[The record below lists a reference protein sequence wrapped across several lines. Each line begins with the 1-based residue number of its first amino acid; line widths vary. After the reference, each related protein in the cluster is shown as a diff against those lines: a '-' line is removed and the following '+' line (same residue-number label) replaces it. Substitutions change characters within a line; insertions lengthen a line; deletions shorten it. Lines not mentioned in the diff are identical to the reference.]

1 MSFAASL
8 ALRIKNGAERNKSMS
23 ENERFLDQAQR
34 AAALGAL
41 EDEFDMTLTEAE
53 ALQAARLFFSLVSS
67 SALINTKALTQEVH
81 SQLAQ
86 LKSSEQA
93 EGTAG

>member
-1 MSFAASL
+1 
-8 ALRIKNGAERNKSMS
+8 MS

-53 ALQAARLFFSLVSS
+53 ALQAARLFLSLVSS
-67 SALINTKALTQEVH
+67 SALINTKALNQEVH

-86 LKSSEQA
+86 FKSSEQA
-93 EGTAG
+93 EGTAR

>member
-1 MSFAASL
+1 MQA
-8 ALRIKNGAERNKSMS
+8 
-23 ENERFLDQAQR
+23 NERFLDHRQR
-34 AAALGAL
+34 AAALHAL

-67 SALINTKALTQEVH
+67 SALINTKVLTREVH
-81 SQLAQ
+81 GQLAELSQPAQ
-86 LKSSEQA
+86 LARLQSSEQA

>member
-1 MSFAASL
+1 MQA
-8 ALRIKNGAERNKSMS
+8 
-23 ENERFLDQAQR
+23 NERFLDHTQR
-34 AAALGAL
+34 ATALRAL

-53 ALQAARLFFSLVSS
+53 AFQAARLFFSLVSS

-86 LKSSEQA
+86 LAQLGQPAGLKSTEQA
-93 EGTAG
+93 GRTVG

>member
-1 MSFAASL
+1 
-8 ALRIKNGAERNKSMS
+8 MS

-41 EDEFDMTLTEAE
+41 EDEFDMTFTEAE
-53 ALQAARLFFSLVSS
+53 ALQAARLFYSLVSS
-67 SALINTKALTQEVH
+67 SALINTKALTQEVR